1 MDTDS
6 TVANERILKTMSVAL
21 IVSVNLASLTPTVLQ
36 ENLVVVVLI
45 NATQAVSESR
55 VILT

>member
-1 MDTDS
+1 METDS

-21 IVSVNLASLTPTVLQ
+21 IASVKLASLTPTVLQ

-45 NATQAVSESR
+45 NATQAVLEGR
-55 VILT
+55 VIQT